1 MEHPG
6 QAGGLQ
12 GCHGGSCDT
21 LAVNVLGTGSGWQQ
35 NKQNWAPL
43 AVVGQCSRVDC
54 RHLCRGEAPPLHL
67 LPGAGSKRPHS
78 PPPPPFCFAPPPP
91 ISPDR
96 HGLSRT
102 PARLGE
108 PCAVLSSLGVRE
120 GSLLEHSL
128 HQAEFWHGR
137 ARAFTG
143 QARLSCGQECRV
155 PRARALNEHF
165 IRLHVLRRNCGPY
178 L

>member
-67 LPGAGSKRPHS
+67 LCGAGAPRAHS
-78 PPPPPFCFAPPPP
+78 RHHLAFCFGAPSS
-91 ISPDR
+91 SPDR
-96 HGLSRT
+96 PELPCTS
-102 PARLGE
+102 ARLGDA
-108 PCAVLSSLGVRE
+108 CAIPLSLGVRE

-128 HQAEFWHGR
+128 HQAEFCMSERESPRWQERVAGR
-137 ARAFTG
+137 LGDRRGELASV
-143 QARLSCGQECRV
+143 RLSGRV
-155 PRARALNEHF
+155 PRACSLKEHS
-165 IRLHVLRRNCGPY
+165 IR
-178 L
+178 

>member
-67 LPGAGSKRPHS
+67 LRSAGGKRSHRHYPLTS
-78 PPPPPFCFAPPPP
+78 CFPPPPPPPSP
-91 ISPDR
+91 IPPDR
-96 HGLSRT
+96 HTLSRT

-108 PCAVLSSLGVRE
+108 PCAFSSSLGVRE

-128 HQAEFWHGR
+128 HQAEFGHGR
-137 ARAFTG
+137 APASSVHRA
-143 QARLSCGQECRV
+143 S
-155 PRARALNEHF
+155 
-165 IRLHVLRRNCGPY
+165 
-178 L
+178 